1 MESLE
6 FKFSRLFRGHE
17 LTLQPE
23 DLRLCLCLIVGQFV
37 LEEVDLSLGLGDL
50 LNELLS
56 HVLLDTLS
64 FRCQLVLDRP
74 NLLRLII
81 ALGQANADA
90 VGLTLQ
96 F

>member
-6 FKFSRLFRGHE
+6 FKFSRLFGGHE
-17 LTLQPE
+17 LALQPE

-37 LEEVDLSLGLGDL
+37 LEEVDLGLGLGNL
-50 LNELLS
+50 FNELLS
-56 HVLLDTLS
+56 HVFLDTLS
-64 FRCQLVLDRP
+64 FRCQLVLDCP

-81 ALGQANADA
+81 ALCQANADA